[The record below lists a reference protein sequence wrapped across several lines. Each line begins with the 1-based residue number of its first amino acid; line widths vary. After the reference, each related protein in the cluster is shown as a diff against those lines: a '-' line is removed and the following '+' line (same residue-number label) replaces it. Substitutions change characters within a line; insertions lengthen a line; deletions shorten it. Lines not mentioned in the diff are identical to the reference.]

1 MNKTI
6 EKYREELKQAGLEI
20 RGGSVFLAE
29 SDLIKLDDDN
39 GDQCIKPSLRLS
51 LCYSEEL
58 TPSQIKES
66 LSSHRELKEGEKQIF
81 RSFIDTLMD
90 GTVQDLRFGL
100 CRKELELPCLY
111 DDFMGMSRFVYAK
124 GGDFITK
131 VTDGLLKRWGIS
143 SFEELISTVHVE
155 QDWVTMPIEDIIK
168 DMVSEPILPANM
180 GLMLVITNPEKC
192 RGAAVLLDKEY
203 LAKLWGLYG
212 DSFII
217 PSSIHEV
224 LLLPAKNFQKDVDA
238 DYNGFVA
245 DINSY
250 IHDINDAEVKYDEVL
265 SQQLFKLTEKGLEVA

>member
-6 EKYREELKQAGLEI
+6 EKYREELKQAGFEI
-20 RGGSVFLAE
+20 CGGSVFLAE
-29 SDLIKLDDDN
+29 SDPIKLDGDS

-66 LSSHRELKEGEKQIF
+66 LNSHRELKEGEKQLF

-90 GTVQDLRFGL
+90 GTVQELHFGL
-100 CRKELELPCLY
+100 CRKELELPCLH

-124 GGDFITK
+124 SGDFITK

-155 QDWVTMPIEDIIK
+155 QDWVTMPIEDVIK
-168 DMVSEPILPANM
+168 EMISEPILPANM
-180 GLMLVITNPEKC
+180 GLMLVITNSEKC

-245 DINSY
+245 AINSY

>member
-29 SDLIKLDDDN
+29 SDPIKLDGDN

-51 LCYSEEL
+51 LCYSDEL
-58 TPSQIKES
+58 TPSQIKEV

-81 RSFIDTLMD
+81 RSFIDTLMY

-100 CRKELELPCLY
+100 CRKELELSCLH

-143 SFEELISTVHVE
+143 SFEELISTVHVD

-168 DMVSEPILPANM
+168 DIVSEPILPANM

-224 LLLPAKNFQKDVDA
+224 LLLPVKNFQTDVDA

>member
-6 EKYREELKQAGLEI
+6 EMYREELEQAGFEI
-20 RGGSVFLAE
+20 RGGSVLLAE
-29 SDLIKLDDDN
+29 DDSIELDGDN
-39 GDQCIKPSLRLS
+39 GDRCIKPSLKLS

-58 TPSQIKES
+58 TPNQIKEV
-66 LSSHRELKEGEKQIF
+66 LSSHRELQEGEKQIF
-81 RSFIDTLMD
+81 RDFIDTLLD
-90 GTVQDLRFGL
+90 GTVQELHFGL
-100 CRKELELPCLY
+100 CRKELELSCLH
-111 DDFMGMSRFVYAK
+111 DDFMGMTRFVYAK
-124 GGDFITK
+124 SGDYITK
-131 VTDGLLKRWGIS
+131 VTGSLLERWGIS

-155 QDWVTMPIEDIIK
+155 QDWVTTPIEDIIK
-168 DMVSEPILPANM
+168 DMVSEPVLPANM
-180 GLMLVITNPEKC
+180 GLMLVITNSEKC

-203 LAKLWGLYG
+203 LAKLWRLYG

-224 LLLPAKNFQKDVDA
+224 LLLPTKNFQTDVDA
-238 DYNGFVA
+238 DYDGFVA

>member
-20 RGGSVFLAE
+20 CGGSVFLAE
-29 SDLIKLDDDN
+29 SDPIKLDGDN
-39 GDQCIKPSLRLS
+39 GDQCIKPSLKLS

-58 TPSQIKES
+58 TPSQVKEA
-66 LSSHRELKEGEKQIF
+66 LSSHRELKEDEKQIF

-100 CRKELELPCLY
+100 CRKELELPCLH

-124 GGDFITK
+124 SGDFITK
-131 VTDGLLKRWGIS
+131 VTDSLLKRWGIS
-143 SFEELISTVHVE
+143 SFEELINTVHVE
-155 QDWVTMPIEDIIK
+155 QDWVTMPIEDVIK
-168 DMVSEPILPANM
+168 EMISEPILPANM
-180 GLMLVITNPEKC
+180 GLMLVITNSEKC

-224 LLLPAKNFQKDVDA
+224 LLLPVKNFQTDVDA